1 MGPDMS
7 AMGRAGVVM
16 AILMAGY
23 MLFNAV
29 TAWTDPQGF
38 AARLG
43 LAATSPDSFGWVG
56 VYALRAA
63 FIGLL
68 LAALVLARQ
77 WRALFLVAVAA
88 LIMPMGDAVLT
99 YSVGSPAYV
108 RHLVI
113 AGIVGLSAALLSQA
127 VKD

>member
-1 MGPDMS
+1 MS
-7 AMGRAGVVM
+7 AMGRAGVVL

-23 MLFNAV
+23 MLFNAGA
-29 TAWTDPQGF
+29 AWTDPQGF

-43 LAATSPDSFGWVG
+43 LTAASPDAQGWVD

-68 LAALVLARQ
+68 LAGLVLARQ
-77 WRALFLVAVAA
+77 WRALFLLAVAA
-88 LIMPMGDAVLT
+88 LVMPIGDAVLT
-99 YSVGSPAYV
+99 YQAGSPAYL

-113 AGIVGLSAALLSQA
+113 AGIVAVSAIFLSQA
-127 VKD
+127 ARE